1 MITVKDFLDLNPHK
15 TELKHK
21 KLAFTYFTKEFT
33 LNNPEHIEYAEVSYT
48 SSEGLEFSEIDRE
61 YADTIQTLGNIIVG
75 NKLNLDEPIIMWDID
90 DGDIINFNG
99 MIELEDCLLFYIE

>member
-1 MITVKDFLDLNPHK
+1 MVTVKDFLDLNLHE

-21 KLAFTYFTKEFT
+21 KLAFTCFTKEFT
-33 LNNPEHIEYAEVSYT
+33 LNNPEYIEYAEVSYT
-48 SSEGLEFSEIDRE
+48 NSEGLELCMIGKE
-61 YADTIQTLGNIIVG
+61 YADTAKTLENIIVS
-75 NKLNLDEPIIMWDID
+75 NKLNLDEPLIMWDID